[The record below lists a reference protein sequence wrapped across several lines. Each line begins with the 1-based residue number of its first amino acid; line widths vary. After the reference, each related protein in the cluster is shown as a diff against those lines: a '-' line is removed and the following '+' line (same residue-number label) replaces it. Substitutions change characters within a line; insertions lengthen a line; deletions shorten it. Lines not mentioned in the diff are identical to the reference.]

1 MSTRPFFGFVIR
13 LHHFYA
19 FYDVEMIAF
28 VLSHLIDMLNRASG
42 FIVLVNL
49 AQYGFVV
56 RSSMSQLITRECPI
70 VSVSFGFIIW

>member
-49 AQYGFVV
+49 AQYDFMV
-56 RSSMSQLITRECPI
+56 R
-70 VSVSFGFIIW
+70 VN